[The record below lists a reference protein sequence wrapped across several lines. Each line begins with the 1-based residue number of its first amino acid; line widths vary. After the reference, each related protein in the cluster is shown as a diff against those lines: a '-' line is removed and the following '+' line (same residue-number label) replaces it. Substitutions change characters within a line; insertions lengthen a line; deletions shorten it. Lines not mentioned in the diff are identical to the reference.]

1 MASFAF
7 ELVSP
12 EKLLVSEQAE
22 AVTAA
27 GTEGEFTVLA
37 QHAPFITILK
47 PGFVRLKT
55 AGGTEQSFYVRGGFA
70 EVNPEGLTILADF
83 AVPAAELDAT
93 VFAREIEIAKAAL
106 GHAHSDEA
114 KRRAQERINW
124 LTDLGPHTEVH
135 HATFH

>member
-12 EKLLVSEQAE
+12 EKLLISEQAE
-22 AVTAA
+22 SVTAA
-27 GTEGEFTVLA
+27 GVEGEFTVMA
-37 QHAPFITILK
+37 QHAPFITVLK
-47 PGFVRLKT
+47 PGFVRIKT
-55 AGGTEQSFYVRGGFA
+55 ATGAEQSFYVRGGFA

-83 AVPAAELDAT
+83 AVPAAELDKAIY
-93 VFAREIEIAKAAL
+93 AREIEIAEAAL

-114 KRRAQERINW
+114 RRRAQERLNW
-124 LTDLGPHTEVH
+124 VRDLGPHVEVH